1 MASSVYFNGELI
13 KIPGAYSMTDASGMS
28 TKSDGDGAKII
39 AFIGESTGG
48 EPAAVQFFSEPTIA
62 KKVLKS
68 GELLKACEKA
78 WNPVSKTKEGVA
90 LGGANI
96 IACIRSNK
104 ATKSSFTVEKK
115 QNFADAGVIAV
126 PDKDYK
132 MLDKLVST
140 FVKDGG
146 RILDDGTVMA
156 TLHYVKGFKEF
167 NANIPAE
174 QNGYYFPCLL
184 NGVTGTKMT
193 LKKNGETRVDKVDMD
208 FDPELLFR
216 IHDKTDT
223 FTIEVDGEELITLNF
238 KQAVLG
244 AENEQEVVPK
254 LRFVSTD
261 WGENTAHQLKMA
273 NGSLSRTKK
282 LTIYDQ
288 NNGTYEN
295 YNDIGNVFTISY
307 TGNEPYAEL
316 NIYKDSITGVMYFQ
330 TKIGSSKDDCI
341 EDLKIKLDKTIL
353 KNIKALVQQIMSYE
367 NYYVDATER
376 YNNRLAVTDLDYVE
390 GANIITEQGST
401 AFRVTAVYADL
412 QKKLAVQS
420 QLVNVDAY
428 DKTCGEIEN
437 FDYTTMEGG
446 TAGISPASW
455 VEYFDMLS
463 NFDITYIVPL
473 VSDNAIH
480 AELLSHVT
488 NMSGSMGRERRGIIG
503 GENYETINET
513 LVRAR
518 DMSSDRIQV
527 VHGGFYDYNAQNELE
542 LYPPYILAAQHAGR
556 AAFLDDGESATRD
569 VYRMTAPEYKL
580 ERTEITRLLDGG
592 CLAFEFVLGK
602 NSLNQSYVRL
612 VQDLTTDT
620 TSTDTI
626 HTERAT
632 GALAD
637 SINKEIRNELDELLT
652 GKRTSGSDLTSAKN
666 RVLSVLFMRKKK
678 EYIIDY
684 KDVYVSKTGTVTTV
698 EYSVAPAEPN
708 NFTLITGHYYSES
721 ISANGSTNSS
731 GSSSSGG
738 TTGGKGVNGME
749 VM

>member
-13 KIPGAYSMTDASGMS
+13 TIPGAYSKTDASGMS

-48 EPAAVQFFSEPTIA
+48 EPATVQFFTEPTTA

-68 GELLKACEKA
+68 GDLLKACEKA
-78 WNPVSKTKEGVA
+78 WNPVSKTKEGMA

-104 ATKSSFTVEKK
+104 ATKSSYTIEKK
-115 QNFADAGVIAV
+115 QDIKDASKIAI
-126 PDKDYK
+126 PDKEYK
-132 MLDKLVST
+132 MLDKLVSA

-146 RILDDGTVMA
+146 RILEDGTVMA
-156 TLHYVKGFKEF
+156 TMHYVKGFKEF
-167 NANIPAE
+167 NSAVPAE

-193 LKKNGETRVDKVDMD
+193 LKKNGEARSDKTNMD

-216 IHDKTDT
+216 VQDKTDT
-223 FTIEVDGEELITLNF
+223 FTVEVDGTEIITLNF
-238 KQAVLG
+238 QQAVFG
-244 AENEQEVVPK
+244 AENEKEVIPK

-273 NGSLSRTKK
+273 SGALSRTKK

-295 YNDIGNVFTISY
+295 YNDVGNVFTISY

-316 NIYKDSITGVMYFQ
+316 NIFKDSVTGAMYFQ
-330 TKIGSSKDDCI
+330 TKIGASKDDCV

-376 YNNRLAVTDLDYVE
+376 YNNRLIVTDLDYVE
-390 GANIITEQGST
+390 GANIITKQGDT

-420 QLVNVDAY
+420 QLVNVDVF

-437 FDYTTMEGG
+437 FDYVTMEGG

-488 NMSGSMGRERRGIIG
+488 TLSGSMGRERRGIIG
-503 GENYETINET
+503 GENYETVAET
-513 LVRAR
+513 LARAR

-527 VHGGFYDYNAQNELE
+527 VHGGFWDYNAQNELE

-556 AAFLDDGESATRD
+556 AAFLEDGESATRD
-569 VYRMTAPEYKL
+569 VYRMTSPEYKL
-580 ERTEITRLLDGG
+580 ERTEITQLLDGG
-592 CLAFEFVLGK
+592 VLAFEFVLGR

-637 SINKEIRNELDELLT
+637 SINKEIRDELDNLLT
-652 GKRTSGSDLTSAKN
+652 GKRTSKSDLTSAKN
-666 RVLSVLFMRKKK
+666 RVLSILFHRKNTKNQ
-678 EYIIDY
+678 IIDY
-684 KDVYVSKTGTVTTV
+684 KDVYVTKTGTATTV

-721 ISANGSTNSS
+721 ISADGSNVNI
-731 GSSSSGG
+731 SSGG
-738 TTGGKGVNGME
+738 TTGGRGVNGAE

>member
-13 KIPGAYSMTDASGMS
+13 TIPGAYSVTDASGMS

-48 EPAAVQFFSEPTIA
+48 EPATVQFFSEPTSA

-68 GELLKACEKA
+68 GVLLKACEKA
-78 WNPVSKTKEGVA
+78 WNPVSKTKEGVK

-104 ATKSSFTVEKK
+104 ATKSSYTVEKN
-115 QNFADAGVIAV
+115 QDFADAAKIAI

-132 MLDKLVST
+132 MLGKLVSA

-146 RILDDGTVMA
+146 RILDDGTVIA
-156 TLHYVKGFKEF
+156 TMHYIKGFKEF
-167 NANIPAE
+167 NASISAE

-184 NGVTGTKMT
+184 HGVTGTKMT
-193 LKKNGETRVDKVDMD
+193 LKKNGETRADKTDMD

-216 IHDKTDT
+216 VQDKTDT
-223 FTIEVDGEELITLNF
+223 FTIEVDGQELITLNF
-238 KQAVLG
+238 KQAVFG
-244 AENEQEVVPK
+244 AENEVDVIPK

-261 WGENTAHQLKMA
+261 WGENTAHQLKMSTGA
-273 NGSLSRTKK
+273 LSRTKK

-295 YNDIGNVFTISY
+295 YNNIGNVFTISY

-316 NIYKDSITGVMYFQ
+316 NIYKDSVTGVMYFQ
-330 TKIGSSKDDCI
+330 TKIGASRDDCI

-376 YNNRLAVTDLDYVE
+376 YNSRLAVTDLDYVE
-390 GANIITEQGST
+390 GVNIITEQGGT

-412 QKKLAVQS
+412 QKKLQVQS
-420 QLVNVDAY
+420 QLVNLDAF
-428 DKTCGEIEN
+428 DKSCGEIEN
-437 FDYTTMEGG
+437 FDYVTMEGG

-488 NMSGSMGRERRGIIG
+488 TMSGSLGRERRGVIG
-503 GENYETINET
+503 GENYETVAET
-513 LVRAR
+513 LARAR

-527 VHGGFYDYNAQNELE
+527 VHGGFYDYNAQNDLE

-556 AAFLDDGESATRD
+556 AAFLEDGESATRD

-580 ERTEITRLLDGG
+580 ERTEITQLLEGG
-592 CLAFEFVLGK
+592 VLAFEFVLGK
-602 NSLNQSYVRL
+602 SNLNQSYVRL

-637 SINKEIRNELDELLT
+637 SINKEIREELDNLLT

-666 RVLSVLFMRKKK
+666 RVLSVLFLRKKK
-678 EYIIDY
+678 EQIIDY

-721 ISANGSTNSS
+721 ITADGAA
-731 GSSSSGG
+731 SGG
-738 TTGGKGVNGME
+738 TTGGRGVNGAE

>member
-13 KIPGAYSMTDASGMS
+13 TIPGAYSMTDASGMS

-48 EPAAVQFFSEPTIA
+48 EPAAVQFFSEPTTA

-68 GELLKACEKA
+68 GDLLKACEKA

-104 ATKSSFTVEKK
+104 ATKSSFVVEKK
-115 QNFADAGVIAV
+115 QNFADSGVIAV

-132 MLDKLVST
+132 MLDKLVSA

-167 NANIPAE
+167 NERIPAE

-184 NGVTGTKMT
+184 NGVTGNKMT
-193 LKKNGETRVDKVDMD
+193 LKKNGEVRADKVDMS

-216 IHDKTDT
+216 VQDKTDT

-261 WGENTAHQLKMA
+261 WGENTAHQLKMTD
-273 NGSLSRTKK
+273 GSLSRTKK

-316 NIYKDSITGVMYFQ
+316 NIYKDSITGMMYFQ
-330 TKIGSSKDDCI
+330 TKIGASKDDCI

-367 NYYVDATER
+367 NYYVDATEH

-390 GANIITEQGST
+390 GVSIITEQGST

-412 QKKLAVQS
+412 QKKLAIQS

-513 LVRAR
+513 LARAR

-556 AAFLDDGESATRD
+556 AAFLEDGESATRD

-580 ERTEITRLLDGG
+580 ERTEITQLLDGG

-602 NSLNQSYVRL
+602 NTLNQSYVRL

-637 SINKEIRNELDELLT
+637 SINKEIRDELDELLT

-678 EYIIDY
+678 EQIIDY

-731 GSSSSGG
+731 GSSSGGG
-738 TTGGKGVNGME
+738 TTGGKGVSGME

>member
-13 KIPGAYSMTDASGMS
+13 TIPGAYSMTDASGMS

-48 EPAAVQFFSEPTIA
+48 EPATVQFFSEPTTA
-62 KKVLKS
+62 KRVLKS

-104 ATKSSFTVEKK
+104 ATKSSFVVEKK
-115 QNFADAGVIAV
+115 QNVVDAKNIAI
-126 PDKDYK
+126 
-132 MLDKLVST
+132 LDGDHITLNKTVST
-140 FVKDGG
+140 FIEDGG
-146 RILDDGTVMA
+146 RILTDGTVLG
-156 TLHYVKGFKEF
+156 TLLYVKGYKDFS
-167 NANIPAE
+167 NIPAE
-174 QNGYYFPCLL
+174 QNGYYFPCSLV
-184 NGVTGTKMT
+184 GVTGTKMT
-193 LKKNGETRVDKVDMD
+193 IKKNGESRADKTDMD
-208 FDPELLFR
+208 FDPEFLFR
-216 IHDKTDT
+216 VQDNDDT
-223 FTIEVDGEELITLNF
+223 YTIEVDGTEVVTLNF
-238 KQAVLG
+238 KQAILG
-244 AENEQEVVPK
+244 AENKQDVIPN

-261 WGENTAHQLKMA
+261 WGENTAHQLKMTK
-273 NGSLSRTKK
+273 GSLSRTKK

-316 NIYKDSITGVMYFQ
+316 NIYKDSITGDMYFQ
-330 TKIGSSKDDCI
+330 TKIGASADDCI
-341 EDLKIKLDKTIL
+341 EDLKIKLDRNVL
-353 KNIKALVQQIMSYE
+353 KNIKALIQQITAYE

-376 YNNRLAVTDLDYVE
+376 YNNRLIVTDLDYVE
-390 GANIITEQGST
+390 HANIITQQGET

-420 QLVNVDAY
+420 QLVNLEVY

-437 FDYTTMEGG
+437 FDYVTMEGG
-446 TAGISPASW
+446 TPGISPASW

-463 NFDITYIVPL
+463 NFDISYIVPL

-488 NMSGSMGRERRGIIG
+488 TMSGTMGRERRGIIG
-503 GENYETINET
+503 GENFETVAET
-513 LVRAR
+513 LARAR

-527 VHGGFYDYNAQNELE
+527 VHGGFYDYNSKNELE

-556 AAFLDDGESATRD
+556 VAFLDDGESATRD

-580 ERTEITRLLDGG
+580 ERTEITQLLDGG

-602 NSLNQSYVRL
+602 NSINQSYVRL
-612 VQDLTTDT
+612 VHDLTTDT
-620 TSTDTI
+620 TDTDSL
-626 HTERAT
+626 HRERAT

-637 SINKEIRNELDELLT
+637 SINKEIREELDNLLT
-652 GKRTSGSDLTSAKN
+652 GKRTSKTDLTSAKN
-666 RVLSVLFMRKKK
+666 RVLSILFIRKNTKNQ
-678 EYIIDY
+678 IIDY
-684 KDVYVSKTGTVTTV
+684 KDVYVAKTGDVTTV

-721 ISANGSTNSS
+721 ISADGTST
-731 GSSSSGG
+731 SSSGG
-738 TTGGKGVNGME
+738 TTGGKGVSGME

>member
-1 MASSVYFNGELI
+1 M
-13 KIPGAYSMTDASGMS
+13 
-28 TKSDGDGAKII
+28 
-39 AFIGESTGG
+39 
-48 EPAAVQFFSEPTIA
+48 
-62 KKVLKS
+62 
-68 GELLKACEKA
+68 
-78 WNPVSKTKEGVA
+78 
-90 LGGANI
+90 
-96 IACIRSNK
+96 
-104 ATKSSFTVEKK
+104 
-115 QNFADAGVIAV
+115 NF
-126 PDKDYK
+126 
-132 MLDKLVST
+132 
-140 FVKDGG
+140 
-146 RILDDGTVMA
+146 
-156 TLHYVKGFKEF
+156 
-167 NANIPAE
+167 
-174 QNGYYFPCLL
+174 Q
-184 NGVTGTKMT
+184 
-193 LKKNGETRVDKVDMD
+193 
-208 FDPELLFR
+208 
-216 IHDKTDT
+216 
-223 FTIEVDGEELITLNF
+223 
-238 KQAVLG
+238 QAVFG
-244 AENEQEVVPK
+244 AENEKEVIPK

-273 NGSLSRTKK
+273 SGALSRTKK

-295 YNDIGNVFTISY
+295 YNDVGNVFTISY

-316 NIYKDSITGVMYFQ
+316 NIFKDSVTGAMYFQ
-330 TKIGSSKDDCI
+330 TKIGASKDDCV

-367 NYYVDATER
+367 NYYVDATKR
-376 YNNRLAVTDLDYVE
+376 YNNRLIVTDLDYVE
-390 GANIITEQGST
+390 GANIITKQGDT

-420 QLVNVDAY
+420 QLVNVDVF

-437 FDYTTMEGG
+437 FDYVTMEGG

-488 NMSGSMGRERRGIIG
+488 TLSGSMGRERRGIIG
-503 GENYETINET
+503 GENYETVAET
-513 LVRAR
+513 LARAR

-527 VHGGFYDYNAQNELE
+527 VHGGFWDYNAQNELE

-556 AAFLDDGESATRD
+556 AAFLEDGESATRD
-569 VYRMTAPEYKL
+569 VYRMTSPEYKL
-580 ERTEITRLLDGG
+580 ERTEITQLLDGG
-592 CLAFEFVLGK
+592 VLAFEFVLGR

-637 SINKEIRNELDELLT
+637 SINKEIRDELDNLLT
-652 GKRTSGSDLTSAKN
+652 GKRTSKSDLTSAKN
-666 RVLSVLFMRKKK
+666 RVLSILFHRKNTKNQ
-678 EYIIDY
+678 IIDY
-684 KDVYVSKTGTVTTV
+684 KDVYVTKTGTVTTV

-721 ISANGSTNSS
+721 ISADGSNVNT
-731 GSSSSGG
+731 SSGG
-738 TTGGKGVNGME
+738 TTGGRGVNGAE